1 MHLVFTHEQ
10 ADFDAIASLWAVPR
24 LDPGAV
30 PVLPSRL
37 NPNVHRYL
45 TLYGEHFSFA
55 DLKELK
61 LQRLVQLTVV
71 DTQSLPALEL
81 SNSRISV
88 RVIDHHPRSG
98 GLNPAWSVQIEPVG
112 ATSTLLIEALIG
124 KRVRLT
130 GEDATLMLLG
140 IYEET
145 GSLAYPG
152 TTAQDAR
159 AVAWLLE
166 QGASLA
172 VARDFLNPP
181 LLGQPRGLPTLALEG
196 TVLNSEDAVS
206 RPPGTVAEIMSRG
219 PQLLRPTLT
228 VRQAADQMQRFGHEG
243 YPVTDAGQVVGLL
256 TRRAVDRAMA
266 HGMDA
271 RPVSEIMEAGSL
283 VVHPDDTVR
292 HLQQLMAEHQWGQV
306 PVADPKSGEIIGI
319 VTRTDLLNSLSGG
332 IQANGYVSLA
342 ARLERGLPAGRL
354 ALLKLIARE
363 AERID
368 SALYLVGGFVRDLL
382 LDSPPADFDLVFEG
396 EAIRFATTLASKF
409 GGKVSSHHRFGTAKW
424 RLDSDHPSLVSAI
437 GPAPAGLPET
447 LDLVS
452 ARTEFYPHPSAL
464 PSVTEGSIKL
474 DLHRRDFSVNT
485 LALRL
490 DGEHFGEL
498 LDYWGGGRDLGERQ
512 IRVLHSLSFVDDPT
526 RMLRAV
532 RLEQRLG
539 FSIEAR
545 TMQLIGHALP
555 LLDSVSGERIRAEL
569 ADILAESQVNR
580 IMSRLAELGLLH
592 AIHPALDWDNWIEAR
607 FTAVAAFEPP
617 LDWRLAGL
625 PSAERLNYALWLYR
639 LPRQDAE
646 SVCARL
652 AFSQAD
658 RTVVVSAGRHG
669 CGLTDGSSPSQIAAC
684 LESVPE
690 GALVAE
696 WLALQ
701 AGAETRVTIERFLA
715 DWRWVRQR
723 TDGTRLRELGLAAGP
738 AYGQILSELR
748 AAWLDGRIRSE
759 AEEHSLLNQLIKEHG
774 GHG

>member
-10 ADFDAIASLWAVPR
+10 ADFDAIASLWAVFR

-37 NPNVHRYL
+37 NPNVQRYL
-45 TLYGEHFSFA
+45 TRYAEQFSFA
-55 DLKELK
+55 DLRETN
-61 LQRLVQLTVV
+61 LQRLVRLTLV
-71 DTQSLPALEL
+71 DAQTLPTIE
-81 SNSRISV
+81 RINPRAAV
-88 RVIDHHPRSG
+88 RVIDHHPRTA
-98 GLNPAWSVQIEPVG
+98 GLDPAWSVQIEPVG
-112 ATSTLLIEALIG
+112 ATSTVLIEAMVGQGGTLNG
-124 KRVRLT
+124 D
-130 GEDATLMLLG
+130 GATLMLLG

-145 GSLAYPG
+145 RSLAHPG
-152 TTAQDAR
+152 TTARDAR

-172 VARDFLNPP
+172 IAGDFLNPP
-181 LLGQPRGLPTLALEG
+181 PLGQPRDLPTGL
-196 TVLNSEDAVS
+196 
-206 RPPGTVAEIMSRG
+206 PGTVAEIMSRG

-243 YPVTDAGQVVGLL
+243 YPVTHDGQVVGLL

-266 HGMDA
+266 HGMES

-306 PVADPKSGEIIGI
+306 PVADPDSGEVIGI
-319 VTRTDLLNSLSGG
+319 VTRTDLLNSLSGAAH
-332 IQANGYVSLA
+332 ANGSVSLA
-342 ARLERGLPAGRL
+342 ARLERAVPAGRL
-354 ALLKLIARE
+354 ALLKLIAGE
-363 AERID
+363 AERVD

-382 LDSPPADFDLVFEG
+382 LDSPAADFDLVVEG
-396 EAIRFATTLASKF
+396 DAIRLATTLASKF

-424 RLDSDHPSLVSAI
+424 RLDSDDPSLVSVV
-437 GPAPAGLPET
+437 GSAPAGLPET

-464 PSVTEGSIKL
+464 PSVTGGSIKL

-490 DGEHFGEL
+490 DGDHYGQL
-498 LDYWGGGRDLGERQ
+498 LDYWGGGRDLRERQ

-545 TMQLIGHALP
+545 TLELISHALP

-580 IMSRLAELGLLH
+580 IMSRLAELGLLR

-607 FTAVAAFEPP
+607 FTAVAEFGPP
-617 LDWRLAGL
+617 PDWRLAGR
-625 PSAERLNYALWLYR
+625 PSAERLKSALWLFR
-639 LPRQDAE
+639 LPRQEAE

-669 CGLTDGSSPSQIAAC
+669 CALTDGSTPSQIAAC

-690 GALVAE
+690 EALVAE
-696 WLALQ
+696 WLALPS
-701 AGAETRVTIERFLA
+701 GAEARVTIERFLA
-715 DWRWVRQR
+715 DWRWVRQQ
-723 TDGTRLRELGLAAGP
+723 TDGTRLQELGLAAGP

-759 AEEHSLLNQLIKEHG
+759 AEEHGLLIQLIEEHG
-774 GHG
+774 RRG

>member
-10 ADFDAIASLWAVPR
+10 ADFDAMASLWAVSR

-30 PVLPSRL
+30 PVQPSLL

-45 TLYGEHFSFA
+45 TLYGEHYSFA

-61 LQRLVQLTVV
+61 LTRLVQLTVV
-71 DTQSLPALEL
+71 DTQIPPTGALI
-81 SNSRISV
+81 NSRISV
-88 RVIDHHPRSG
+88 HVIDHHIRAA
-98 GLNPAWSVQIEPVG
+98 GLNPGWSVQIEPVG
-112 ATSTLLIEALIG
+112 ATSTLLIEALIEKG
-124 KRVRLT
+124 VLLT
-130 GEDATLMLLG
+130 GEGATLMLLG

-152 TTAQDAR
+152 TTARDAR
-159 AVAWLLE
+159 AAAWLLE

-172 VARDFLNPP
+172 VAGEFLKPP
-181 LLGQPRGLPTLALEG
+181 PIGQPRELPPLALEG
-196 TVLNSEDAVS
+196 TALNSEEAMS
-206 RPPGTVAEIMSRG
+206 RSPGTVAGIMSRG
-219 PQLLRPTLT
+219 PHLLRPTLR
-228 VRQAADQMQRFGHEG
+228 VSQAADQMQRFGHEG
-243 YPVTDAGQVVGLL
+243 YPVIEAGQVVGLL

-266 HGMDA
+266 HGMGA

-292 HLQQLMAEHQWGQV
+292 QLQQLMVQHQWGQV

-332 IQANGYVSLA
+332 IHPNGSVNLA
-342 ARLERGLPAGRL
+342 ARLERALPAGRL
-354 ALLKLIARE
+354 ALLKLLASE

-382 LDSPPADFDLVFEG
+382 LDSPPVDFDLVFEG
-396 EAIRFATTLASKF
+396 DAIRLATTLAAKF
-409 GGKVSSHHRFGTAKW
+409 GGRVSSHPRFGTAKW
-424 RLDSDHPSLVSAI
+424 RLDSGHPLLVSAI
-437 GPAPAGLPET
+437 GSAPAGLPEI

-490 DGEHFGEL
+490 DGAHFGEL

-569 ADILAESQVNR
+569 ADILAEGQENR
-580 IMSRLAELGLLH
+580 IMSRLAELGLLR
-592 AIHPALDWDNWIEAR
+592 AISPGLEWDDWIEAR
-607 FTAVAAFEPP
+607 FTSVAEFEPP
-617 LDWRLAGL
+617 TNWRLAGR
-625 PSAERLNYALWLYR
+625 PSAERLKYALWLYR

-646 SVCARL
+646 LICARL

-658 RTVVVSAGRHG
+658 RMVVVSAGRHG
-669 CGLTDGSSPSQIAAC
+669 CGLADGSSPSRIVAC

-690 GALVAE
+690 DALVAE
-696 WLALQ
+696 WLALE
-701 AGAETRVTIERFLA
+701 AGAEARVTSERFLA
-715 DWRWVRQR
+715 GWRWVRQR
-723 TDGTRLRELGLAAGP
+723 TDGDRLRQLGLAAGP

-748 AAWLDGRIRSE
+748 VAWLDGRIRSE
-759 AEEHSLLNQLIKEHG
+759 AEEDRLLNQLIEEHG
-774 GHG
+774 GRG